1 MDFAWGNATHDT
13 DFVDQEDETP
23 PLAIEDGSLSDEETP
38 TTQPEQS
45 PDHEDPYAPGSSGAL
60 DMMEAS
66 QGMEPEEEP
75 NDTPNFHDP
84 TSDADLENPYMGP
97 LPDSVDPMCV
107 ADPTWTDSQPE
118 YDDSEGAKYQSHDT
132 TKPVPEAVNPSG
144 APDAKTDAASMPPPP
159 PLSGERVAK
168 RRREIEEKIKETRL
182 GSKIITN

>member
-1 MDFAWGNATHDT
+1 MDFAWGNATHDSEL
-13 DFVDQEDETP
+13 VDQEDETP

-45 PDHEDPYAPGSSGAL
+45 PEDPYLVPSSEGVETNNGCPGAL
-60 DMMEAS
+60 DTMIAS
-66 QGMEPEEEP
+66 QHMEPEEEP
-75 NDTPNFHDP
+75 DYTPTSPDP
-84 TSDADLENPYMGP
+84 ISDADF
-97 LPDSVDPMCV
+97 VDPMCV
-107 ADPTWTDSQPE
+107 ADPAWTDSQPE
-118 YDDSEGAKYQSHDT
+118 YDESESAKYQSHDT